1 MEKIKF
7 SVCTSIPQYKLLI
20 QLLCFI
26 ILFLATF
33 PSSSSSSLSFDFYAV
48 SCPVVELTVKNT
60 VRSASDVDPTIPG
73 KLLRLLFHDCFVNG
87 CDASVLLQGNATE
100 RSDPANQSLGGF
112 SVIDSAKRVLEI
124 FCPGIVSCADIL
136 ALAAR
141 DAVEFTGGP
150 NIQIPTGRKDGR
162 ISMAANVRPNII
174 DTSFT
179 LDEMVKI
186 FSAKGLSI
194 DDLVTLSGA
203 HTIGRSHC
211 GSFNDRFKVDSNGN
225 LTLIDLS
232 LDRQYATQLMK
243 MCPNN
248 NNDRVTVNNDPSSPL
263 QFDNAYFKILLA
275 HKGLFQSDSALLND
289 ERTKNRVVE
298 FANSQD
304 SFFER
309 WSSSFLKLSS
319 VGVKTGGEGEI
330 RQSCSMSNT

>member
-7 SVCTSIPQYKLLI
+7 SVYTSIPQYKLLM

-26 ILFLATF
+26 IFFLATF
-33 PSSSSSSLSFDFYAV
+33 PSSTSLSFDFYAV

-124 FCPGIVSCADIL
+124 FCPGIVSCADVL

-179 LDEMVKI
+179 LDEMIKI

-248 NNDRVTVNNDPSSPL
+248 NNNDRVTVNNDPASPL
-263 QFDNAYFKILLA
+263 QFDNSYFKILLA

-319 VGVKTGGEGEI
+319 VGVKTDGEGEI
-330 RQSCSMSNT
+330 RQSCSMSNI